1 MKPQEELETILS
13 KLFQTD
19 EDQTPPLVFDVL
31 TQFDEAATDRKS
43 QAHSL
48 NAAFLLA
55 LAGNTDRATHFLSS
69 LAKSNESAKFYQDGI
84 KKVRE
89 ELKGVSAKDPDFSAR
104 LSALSELLE
113 NGKASCEEIW
123 AVFFPEAK
131 DLQMNREEKIIS
143 LRAHRTVSVTEL
155 NPEPIQ
161 NPAKQILFTS
171 NVLLTI
177 PSESSSPK
185 DLGLNHNL
193 TDILTHT
200 MTEPQD
206 YWYDHPIQIGVDPE
220 KNEVIYGL
228 QGLDKTFEF
237 ERNRGNISDKE
248 KLACLLSV
256 SVTHRGLQ
264 PVCKDYLQ
272 AAFRHSKGLKNIDL
286 YVFTEL
292 DTQKLLDKVLIPAA
306 ELYTGSKEAAEL
318 LNIFGVDGKYGR
330 HYSFL
335 KAILPIWQSCKDPN
349 IQATFKI
356 DLDQVFPQNELVTET
371 KQSAF
376 EHFTSPLWGAQ
387 GLDTEGQ
394 TIELG
399 MIAGALVNERDI
411 AKSLFAPD
419 VPFPNRPPTNDEYF
433 FFSALPQALSSEAE
447 MMTRYNAGDL
457 NGVTSCLQRI
467 HVTGGTNGIL
477 LKSLMK
483 HRPFTPSFIGRAE
496 DQAYILSVL
505 GNEHPRL
512 AYLHKD
518 GLIMRHDKE
527 AFAQEAIEAARAG
540 KMVGDYVRLLYFSA
554 YAKVLTNDVA
564 KLKRII
570 DPFTGSFVSKI
581 PITVALLQ
589 FALKVAALFQSG
601 QDSLALD
608 FMEMGVK
615 RIAESIDFSSGN
627 DSPLKQQYERE
638 RRGWDLFYDT
648 LTTLQNQLDNQD
660 VKALKFQEN
669 GQRILN
675 ECAIR
680 F

>member
-1 MKPQEELETILS
+1 M
-13 KLFQTD
+13 
-19 EDQTPPLVFDVL
+19 VVL
-31 TQFDEAATDRKS
+31 GGF
-43 QAHSL
+43 
-48 NAAFLLA
+48 
-55 LAGNTDRATHFLSS
+55 
-69 LAKSNESAKFYQDGI
+69 
-84 KKVRE
+84 
-89 ELKGVSAKDPDFSAR
+89 
-104 LSALSELLE
+104 
-113 NGKASCEEIW
+113 
-123 AVFFPEAK
+123 
-131 DLQMNREEKIIS
+131 
-143 LRAHRTVSVTEL
+143 
-155 NPEPIQ
+155 
-161 NPAKQILFTS
+161 
-171 NVLLTI
+171 
-177 PSESSSPK
+177 
-185 DLGLNHNL
+185 
-193 TDILTHT
+193 
-200 MTEPQD
+200 
-206 YWYDHPIQIGVDPE
+206 
-220 KNEVIYGL
+220 
-228 QGLDKTFEF
+228 
-237 ERNRGNISDKE
+237 
-248 KLACLLSV
+248 
-256 SVTHRGLQ
+256 
-264 PVCKDYLQ
+264 
-272 AAFRHSKGLKNIDL
+272 
-286 YVFTEL
+286 
-292 DTQKLLDKVLIPAA
+292 
-306 ELYTGSKEAAEL
+306 
-318 LNIFGVDGKYGR
+318 
-330 HYSFL
+330 
-335 KAILPIWQSCKDPN
+335 
-349 IQATFKI
+349 
-356 DLDQVFPQNELVTET
+356 LVTDSRMLV
-371 KQSAF
+371 KQRFRVQQQIIKVHCA
-376 EHFTSPLWGAQ
+376 
-387 GLDTEGQ
+387 
-394 TIELG
+394 
-399 MIAGALVNERDI
+399 
-411 AKSLFAPD
+411 
-419 VPFPNRPPTNDEYF
+419 
-433 FFSALPQALSSEAE
+433 
-447 MMTRYNAGDL
+447 
-457 NGVTSCLQRI
+457 SCLQRI